1 LEYNYITTFKAHLFG
16 GIPMK
21 KKTLTGRENQKISLG
36 QLLQNSAEQYG
47 SNPFV
52 TQAETGECLT
62 YVEFNQLTNHIAHGL
77 ISLGVGDK
85 EYVAIMLPNC
95 VQFLASSYALK
106 KIGAI
111 EVAINNNTRGPSLTR
126 MINMTK
132 CRILITAGEYLQQLS
147 EVVEGLDYI
156 ERVIMM
162 DDHHFASKLF
172 PNLEVLPWQSILG
185 ESDSNFLCEFSDEEI
200 AVILFTSGT
209 TGVSKGCDIPHR
221 SSVRAA
227 ESMIEAFN
235 LNEQDCV
242 YTPYPLYH
250 VGATQY
256 DILPAMMVGGQ
267 AIIRQGFSLSHFWSD
282 ICRYKATWFMSLGS
296 VQQLL
301 WTAEPCIEEVQHNLR
316 FIWGTPLPVNHD
328 DFEERFHLKLVR
340 GTGYGSTE
348 AGGVALPLF
357 DKSGAGKVLD
367 RYKVA
372 IVDGDDNELSAGESG
387 ELVIRPL
394 EPSIMASK
402 YIGMPEETAKAW
414 RNSWFYTGD
423 LARLDEEGDLFW
435 LARMSERIRV
445 KGEMV
450 SAYEIEE
457 GIFTHPSV
465 TDCAVIGISDG
476 TGEEQVKAFVPLK
489 EQKTLALE
497 ELRLFCAPIMS
508 HFMVPTVLKVIK
520 EMPRTQTGKPA
531 KAELQKIQ

>member
-1 LEYNYITTFKAHLFG
+1 MASYFWRLNAYLFG
-16 GIPMK
+16 KSQMK
-21 KKTLTGRENQKISLG
+21 KTPLTGREGQKVNLG
-36 QLLQNSAEQYG
+36 QLLQNSAEQHG
-47 SNPFV
+47 PKAFV

-62 YVEFNQLTNHIAHGL
+62 YAEFNQLTNHIARGL
-77 ISLGVGDK
+77 IGLGVGDK
-85 EYVAIMLPNC
+85 EYVAIMLPSC
-95 VQFLASSYALK
+95 IQFLASSYALK

-111 EVAINNNTRGPSLTR
+111 EVAVNNNIRGPSLGR
-126 MINMTK
+126 MINLTK
-132 CRILITAGEYLQQLS
+132 CKILITSGEYLQQLS
-147 EVVEGLDYI
+147 EVAEDLDYLEQI
-156 ERVIMM
+156 IMT
-162 DDHHFASKLF
+162 DDHRPAKKLF
-172 PNLEVLPWQSILG
+172 PSLEILPWQSILG
-185 ESDSNFLCEFSDEEI
+185 ESSSNLSCQASDDET

-235 LNEQDCV
+235 LTEKDCV

-267 AIIRQGFSLSHFWSD
+267 AIMRQGFSLSNFWSD
-282 ICRYKATWFMSLGS
+282 ICRYKATWFMSMGS

-301 WTAEPCIEEVQHNLR
+301 WSAAPCTEETQHNLR
-316 FIWGTPLPVNHD
+316 FIWGTPLSVNHD
-328 DFEERFHLKLVR
+328 DFEARFHLKLVR

-348 AGGVALPLF
+348 AGAVALPLF

-372 IVDGDDNELSAGESG
+372 VVDEDDNELPVGEPG

-394 EPSIMASK
+394 EPAIMASK
-402 YIGMPEETAKAW
+402 YIGMPEETANAW
-414 RNSWFYTGD
+414 RNSWFYTAD
-423 LARLDEEGDLFW
+423 LAKLDEEGNLYW
-435 LARMSERIRV
+435 LARLSERIRV

-457 GIFTHPSV
+457 GIFTHPAV
-465 TDCAVIGISDG
+465 IDCAVIGIPDG
-476 TGEEQVKAFVPLK
+476 TGEEQVKAFVTLK
-489 EQKTLALE
+489 ENKTLALE

-508 HFMVPTVLKVIK
+508 RFMNPTALEVLK
-520 EMPRTQTGKPA
+520 EMPHTQTGKPA
-531 KAELQKIQ
+531 KAELQKRQ

>member
-1 LEYNYITTFKAHLFG
+1 
-16 GIPMK
+16 MK
-21 KKTLTGRENQKISLG
+21 KTPLTGREGQKVNLG
-36 QLLQNSAEQYG
+36 QLLQNSAEQHG
-47 SNPFV
+47 SKAFV

-62 YVEFNQLTNHIAHGL
+62 YAEFNQRTNHIAHGL
-77 ISLGVGDK
+77 TGLGVGDK
-85 EYVAIMLPNC
+85 EHVAIMLPSC
-95 VQFLASSYALK
+95 IQFLASSYALK

-111 EVAINNNTRGPSLTR
+111 EVAINNNTRGPSLAR
-126 MINMTK
+126 MINLTK
-132 CRILITAGEYLQQLS
+132 CGILITAGEYLQQLS
-147 EVVEGLDYI
+147 EVAEGLDYLEQI
-156 ERVIMM
+156 IMT
-162 DDHHFASKLF
+162 DDYRPAKELF

-185 ESDSNFLCEFSDEEI
+185 ESDSNFSCEFSDEEI

-250 VGATQY
+250 VGAAQY
-256 DILPAMMVGGQ
+256 DILSAMMVGGQ
-267 AIIRQGFSLSHFWSD
+267 AILRQGFSLSNFWSD
-282 ICRYKATWFMSLGS
+282 VCRYKATWFMSLGS

-301 WTAEPCIEEVQHNLR
+301 WTAEPCIEETQHNLR
-316 FIWGTPLPVNHD
+316 FIWGTPLPVDHD
-328 DFEERFHLKLVR
+328 DFEARFQLKLAR

-372 IVDGDDNELSAGESG
+372 VVDEDDNELPVGESG

-394 EPSIMASK
+394 ESAIMASK

-414 RNSWFYTGD
+414 RNSWFHTGD
-423 LARLDEEGDLFW
+423 LARLDEEGNLYW

-457 GIFTHPSV
+457 GIFTHPAV
-465 TDCAVIGISDG
+465 TDCAVIGIPDG
-476 TGEEQVKAFVPLK
+476 TGEEQVKAFVTLK
-489 EQKTLALE
+489 ENKTLALE

-508 HFMVPTVLKVIK
+508 RFMVPTVLEVIK

-531 KAELQKIQ
+531 KAELLSLN